1 MSIIPQK
8 SKDFH
13 SKTKYRQEEEL
24 NKLRAQEEEVIDEI
38 GQESE
43 TRAVKSVTEYV
54 KEQQKQD
61 EERQMFFKEAL
72 TKALNDKQL
81 YQRKLI
87 FILQE
92 FVKEEYVPK
101 QYKLYVNSTDDGITL
116 GIQGTELVSAIQTSG
131 IPKYDIYAC
140 RILAL
145 RLGNTIARMEGHMRE
160 TASGIV
166 LATEKE
172 LEIAT
177 KHGRKSSK

>member
-13 SKTKYRQEEEL
+13 SKTKYQQEKEL

-43 TRAVKSVTEYV
+43 ARAVKSVREYV
-54 KEQQKQD
+54 LEQQKQD
-61 EERQMFFKEAL
+61 QERQIFFKEAL
-72 TKALNDKQL
+72 HKALRDKQL

-92 FVKEEYVPK
+92 FVKEEYIPK
-101 QYKLYVNSTDDGITL
+101 HYKFYVNSTDDGIVL
-116 GIQGTELVSAIQTSG
+116 GIIGTDLVSAMKSSG
-131 IPKYDIYAC
+131 VPKYDIYAC
-140 RILAL
+140 RVLAL

-160 TASGIV
+160 SEGGVV

-177 KHGRKSSK
+177 KYGRKGRQ